1 MKRIA
6 MALVLAL
13 GAASALAQLADG
25 EVKKV
30 DRDASKIT
38 LKHGPIRNLDMPAMT
53 MVFLV
58 KDPALLEKV
67 KPGDKVSFAA
77 EKIGGA
83 YTVTAIERRP

>member
-53 MVFLV
+53 MVFQV
-58 KDPALLEKV
+58 KDPAILEQV
-67 KPGDKVSFAA
+67 KSGDKVRFRA
-77 EKIGGA
+77 EKVGGTF
-83 YTVTAIERRP
+83 TVTRIEAVK